1 MGDLSR
7 NFSKSEFAC
16 RCCGKTEI
24 DQRLVDALQELRD
37 LAGVPVRI
45 TSGYRCPDH
54 NRAVGGAKQSRH
66 LLGHAADIV
75 IKSLS
80 VAGMYELAEQ
90 VAAFRNG
97 GIGVYPEQG
106 FVHVDI
112 REGRTRWGHL
122 DGKYVS
128 FEEAMKTNGGE
139 RNATA

>member
-16 RCCGKTEI
+16 RCCGRAEI
-24 DQRLVDALQELRD
+24 DPHLVEALQELRD
-37 LAGVPVRI
+37 LAGAPVRV
-45 TSGYRCPDH
+45 TSGYRCPEH

-75 IKSLS
+75 INGLS

-90 VAAFRNG
+90 VAAFRKG
-97 GIGVYPEQG
+97 GIGVYPERG
-106 FVHVDI
+106 FIHVDI

-128 FEEAMKTNGGE
+128 FEEAMKYQ
-139 RNATA
+139 RR